1 MDKYQVDIEV
11 GGNVITSEV
20 LASSDLEASQ
30 MCLLEARWNNPSHSK
45 KDFEVLKTIKLTNTH
60 IVRLRGRD

>member
-20 LASSDLEASQ
+20 LASNDREASQ
-30 MCLLEARWNNPSHSK
+30 MCLTEARWNNPSHNK
-45 KDFEVLKTIKLTNTH
+45 EDFEVLKTTKLTNTH
-60 IVRLRGRD
+60 VIRLRGRD

>member
-45 KDFEVLKTIKLTNTH
+45 KDFEVLKTIKLTNTY